1 MDLDKFHQPTLA
13 ITRPPT
19 IKHGRLYTEMITTT
33 PEYHKPSGIW
43 SSSISIINLYF
54 VIYYLQTNIFKN
66 C

>member
-33 PEYHKPSGIW
+33 PEYHKPSGI
-43 SSSISIINLYF
+43 
-54 VIYYLQTNIFKN
+54 
-66 C
+66 

>member
-33 PEYHKPSGIW
+33 PEYHKPSGVYQVVFDQAAFPLLIC
-43 SSSISIINLYF
+43 IS
-54 VIYYLQTNIFKN
+54 
-66 C
+66 